1 MRVVAKTK
9 VALSSAGIQ
18 AAAARSRVK
27 APAAVA
33 APRSR
38 VVLSARR
45 TVVKC
50 SSATDRDNSAEGD
63 FPRTGRLGQ
72 DEFDPGF
79 VNPADIIAS
88 RAEKAEKIAEANE
101 AVPINFDVGLGEL
114 GIQWLSSTT
123 RHCHIFVGKMDEEGQ
138 WDQSQL
144 DHLTIEVDPEDEF
157 SWTDEALEMVYRRFD
172 ELVEQ
177 YSGTVLDEYV
187 LRLMGSEVEH
197 FIRGQLL
204 RGEIKYNVNV
214 FNMNYSMGR
223 PRLEGL
229 NGPVSTELNLGA

>member
-1 MRVVAKTK
+1 MVWRCCFAAKPCSVGCVSVDLEGK
-9 VALSSAGIQ
+9 CEASYRGKLSKW
-18 AAAARSRVK
+18 RN
-27 APAAVA
+27 
-33 APRSR
+33 
-38 VVLSARR
+38 VL
-45 TVVKC
+45 V
-50 SSATDRDNSAEGD
+50 DDI
-63 FPRTGRLGQ
+63 TGRLGQ

-79 VNPADIIAS
+79 VNPADII
-88 RAEKAEKIAEANE
+88 EARSQTADKVDAMAE
-101 AVPINFDVGLGEL
+101 AVPISFEVGLGEL
-114 GIQWLSSTT
+114 GMQWLSSTT
-123 RHCHIFVGKMDEEGQ
+123 RHCHIFVGKMDDEGQ

-157 SWTDEALEMVYRRFD
+157 VWTDDSLEKVYRRFD

-177 YSGTVLDEYV
+177 YSGSVLDEYV

-223 PRLEGL
+223 PRLEVCFEE
-229 NGPVSTELNLGA
+229 PAAMYTCST

>member
-1 MRVVAKTK
+1 MI
-9 VALSSAGIQ
+9 AGKATLRLANARTP
-18 AAAARSRVK
+18 AAAAQARLK
-27 APAAVA
+27 APTAACSSK
-33 APRSR
+33 PS
-38 VVLSARR
+38 LSHARR

-50 SSATDRDNSAEGD
+50 SSLAERDNSPEGD

-72 DEFDPGF
+72 EEFDPGF
-79 VNPADIIAS
+79 VEPADIIAS
-88 RAEKAEKIAEANE
+88 RSQVAEEMDVQSD
-101 AVPINFDVGLGEL
+101 AVPISFEVGLGDL
-114 GIQWLSSTT
+114 GMQWLSSTT
-123 RHCHIFVGKMDEEGQ
+123 RHCHIFVGKMDDEGQ

-157 SWTDEALEMVYRRFD
+157 EWTDEALELVYRRFD

-223 PRLEGL
+223 PRLDGL
-229 NGPVSTELNLGA
+229 NGPVSTELNIGA